1 MDARMWNVEGSAPG
15 TMVMRGVAACLRGIA
30 ALACIVRRRPGDSL
44 VSLAALGATGAILVN
59 ALFLQTAPHPAPI
72 LPVKPRPVA
81 LSEITNSLPLAA
93 ARPRQTETTAPKAE
107 PLAREALA
115 REARAP
121 EARATETRATET
133 RAPETRSPG
142 APAVR
147 TRQQIVS
154 DIQRELS
161 RRGFFDAPVD
171 GVYGPRTDA
180 AIRDFEHAAGIKGN
194 SQPDDAL
201 LRLIARSTARAS
213 PPPAAVPVPAA
224 VPAPATVSAAVP
236 RPPAEIR
243 SAPKAAAPGKRIL
256 SVQRALSDFGYG
268 QLAPTGV
275 LGAETKSAIERFERE
290 RKLPVTGQIS
300 DRLVRELAAVTG
312 RPLE

>member
-1 MDARMWNVEGSAPG
+1 MESRVWNVEGSAPG
-15 TMVMRGVAACLRGIA
+15 TMVMRGVTACLRGIA
-30 ALACIVRRRPGDSL
+30 ALARIVRRRPGDSL
-44 VSLAALGATGAILVN
+44 VSLAALGATGAILMN

-81 LSEITNSLPLAA
+81 LSEITNSLPPAG
-93 ARPRQTETTAPKAE
+93 ARPRQTESTAPKAE
-107 PLAREALA
+107 PLAREA
-115 REARAP
+115 RTPEARTP
-121 EARATETRATET
+121 EARATETRA
-133 RAPETRSPG
+133 PEPRSPG

-213 PPPAAVPVPAA
+213 PPPAA
-224 VPAPATVSAAVP
+224 APATVSAAVP

-290 RKLPVTGQIS
+290 RRLPVTGQIS